1 MKLRTFLLAG
11 LAFTGLAATP
21 ASALNIVLRA
31 DSGFLS
37 QARRLQLLKAET
49 PAEALN
55 LLDEAAKNSE
65 QGVTW

>member
-1 MKLRTFLLAG
+1 MDHVR
-11 LAFTGLAATP
+11 
-21 ASALNIVLRA
+21 